1 MSTVFTEGRHAG
13 EHLVSEA
20 NGNLSR
26 DVVTVTGGDYAPGTV
41 LGQITASKK
50 FTQLAPSAS
59 DGSQNA
65 VAILFDTA
73 LAASADVSQV
83 VHARSCE
90 VNDLCLTWPA
100 GITDSQKATALA
112 ALVTKQIIVRA

>member
-26 DVVTVTGGDYAPGTV
+26 DVVTITGGDYQPGTV

-50 FTQLAPSAS
+50 FTQLTIGAS

-65 VAILFDTA
+65 IAVLFDTA

-83 VHARSCE
+83 VHARACE

-100 GITDSQKATALA
+100 GITEVQKAAAIA
-112 ALVTKQIIVRA
+112 ALVAKQIIVRA